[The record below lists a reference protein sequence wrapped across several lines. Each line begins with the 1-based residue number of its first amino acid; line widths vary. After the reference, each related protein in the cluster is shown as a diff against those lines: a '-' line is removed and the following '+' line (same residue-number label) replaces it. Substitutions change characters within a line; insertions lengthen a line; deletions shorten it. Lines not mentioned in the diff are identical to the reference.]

1 MVAICGNRYK
11 RHSPSMSGES
21 ESLKVPGMRIARE
34 GLGEDVRD
42 IVVGWNVWNNDILSV
57 EAVANEM
64 MAHLDVFRACV
75 KSSIECEVDRAAVV
89 AENRER
95 SRQGQI
101 QLIEQRAEPQR
112 FSHCMG

>member
-1 MVAICGNRYK
+1 MVPICGNRYK

-21 ESLKVPGMRIARE
+21 ESLKVPGVRIARE

-64 MAHLDVFRACV
+64 MANVDVFGTGV
-75 KSSIECEVDRAAVV
+75 E
-89 AENRER
+89 
-95 SRQGQI
+95 
-101 QLIEQRAEPQR
+101 LIIVSEGD
-112 FSHCMG
+112 C